1 MGEQCSRMKP
11 LVFIIIL
18 YVCFM
23 DIVCNNKIYLIET
36 RDKHN
41 ISSKENNL
49 ENISEKDY
57 SDDGKNKLVKKR
69 RLFKKLCVNAKN
81 SKYSPSN
88 KLCIKWREKCL
99 LKKWRSHEFCKKI
112 EQAGVNEGN
121 AEIFHKQGK

>member
-1 MGEQCSRMKP
+1 MQLCETSKISINVETCNIESQRDLEQCSRMKP

-23 DIVCNNKIYLIET
+23 DIVCNNKFYLVET

-57 SDDGKNKLVKKR
+57 SGSS
-69 RLFKKLCVNAKN
+69 FI
-81 SKYSPSN
+81 SK
-88 KLCIKWREKCL
+88 
-99 LKKWRSHEFCKKI
+99 
-112 EQAGVNEGN
+112 
-121 AEIFHKQGK
+121 IFFNLILR